1 MFQTELPYLRKK
13 SDNNFHIF
21 ASSYCFINDGI
32 DNGIDEEDRD
42 DTNEGVQLIF
52 GRLFKHYLSKQCSNI
67 IPLLGEYFKCEERAV
82 HRVYGKHCSLTFLL
96 PPPSF
101 QTCFIVFVTFSS
113 ILKHPN
119 KIFF

>member
-1 MFQTELPYLRKK
+1 MDLIFQTELPYLRKK

-32 DNGIDEEDRD
+32 DNGIDEEDND

-67 IPLLGEYFKCEERAV
+67 IPLLGEYFKCEERERCN
-82 HRVYGKHCSLTFLL
+82 RVYGKAT
-96 PPPSF
+96 
-101 QTCFIVFVTFSS
+101 VV
-113 ILKHPN
+113 
-119 KIFF
+119 